1 MIAEAGMIEEYW
13 EVGVGGVDA
22 DVDVDV
28 LRKRDVN
35 LEKATEEKADI
46 VSYC

>member
-13 EVGVGGVDA
+13 EVGVGGV

>member
-1 MIAEAGMIEEYW
+1 MIEEYW
-13 EVGVGGVDA
+13 EVGVGGVDADA